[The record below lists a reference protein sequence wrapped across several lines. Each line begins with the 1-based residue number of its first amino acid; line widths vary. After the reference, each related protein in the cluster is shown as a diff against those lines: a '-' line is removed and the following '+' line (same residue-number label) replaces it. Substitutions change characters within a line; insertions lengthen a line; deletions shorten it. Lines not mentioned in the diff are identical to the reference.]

1 MYREVWDGRALM
13 ITYSRTS
20 YYGLGYLLLIRG
32 SALPRC
38 IPPAIVACAIN
49 YVAQRWPQWF
59 GAGEDTDG
67 HWLGHPY
74 TFQLVGIVFGYLMVT
89 RINMSYSRY
98 WEGVTMIKQM
108 HSKWADACGQ
118 IVSFD
123 RALST
128 ECNLTTDPFCCHI
141 VRLFS
146 QMSAMA
152 TMRLHIVDP
161 GESLL
166 FDAIE
171 GKSPGRVRLPSLAR
185 SSHGL
190 AANLPGSAGA
200 ASMGMGRTTRR
211 GLSMKRVQAAPSEQH
226 GPGPTL
232 DASDAQSLGVV
243 AEAAAKHAEH
253 GHGVKNRSEKIAE
266 LAAGISKPEREL
278 LLAAPCPVFATA
290 QRIQRAI
297 ITRLHAGGMR
307 APPPIISRIFQEVS
321 NGLLFYN
328 NATKMKEVPVPF
340 PYVQLNAFLLN
351 LFACFLCPIAIA
363 SFTPILWLSLT
374 TTVVTVVSYFAVFIV
389 ANELED
395 PFGTELNDMP
405 MLEFHEEFC
414 ASLCALMTKA
424 WLPMDQWLVKE
435 GRWIRPRNVA
445 LAANAFGD
453 KIGKKGVAIAK
464 RFDENFGSKPKP
476 YSTLLNRA
484 KLQRKGTRGLPSL
497 FGMAKNST
505 GAAMAAMPS
514 VVVPQDITQSAVV
527 IQRHARERLQERK
540 PTSEA

>member
-1 MYREVWDGRALM
+1 MRVGGRPLRPNATAADGRPG
-13 ITYSRTS
+13 SFK
-20 YYGLGYLLLIRG
+20 LGNSFRIRG
-32 SALPRC
+32 SS
-38 IPPAIVACAIN
+38 VA
-49 YVAQRWPQWF
+49 PEPEEPTT
-59 GAGEDTDG
+59 GATARKKFSRVRTVGSAAFVG
-67 HWLGHPY
+67 LGASNKD
-74 TFQLVGIVFGYLMVT
+74 LNAV
-89 RINMSYSRY
+89 
-98 WEGVTMIKQM
+98 
-108 HSKWADACGQ
+108 
-118 IVSFD
+118 
-123 RALST
+123 
-128 ECNLTTDPFCCHI
+128 
-141 VRLFS
+141 
-146 QMSAMA
+146 AMA
-152 TMRLHIVDP
+152 ASKYQVAHASGHLVHRKRA
-161 GESLL
+161 EE
-166 FDAIE
+166 IE
-171 GKSPGRVRLPSLAR
+171 
-185 SSHGL
+185 
-190 AANLPGSAGA
+190 
-200 ASMGMGRTTRR
+200 
-211 GLSMKRVQAAPSEQH
+211 
-226 GPGPTL
+226 
-232 DASDAQSLGVV
+232 
-243 AEAAAKHAEH
+243 
-253 GHGVKNRSEKIAE
+253 E
-266 LAAGISKPEREL
+266 LASGISKHEREL

-290 QRIQRAI
+290 QRIQRSI
-297 ITRLHAGGMR
+297 VTRLHAGGMR
-307 APPPIISRIFQEVS
+307 APPPIVSRIFQEVS
-321 NGLLFYN
+321 SGLLFYN

-340 PYVQLNAFLLN
+340 SYVQLNAFLLN

-497 FGMAKNST
+497 FGMAKNSA

-514 VVVPQDITQSAVV
+514 VVVPLDITQSAVV